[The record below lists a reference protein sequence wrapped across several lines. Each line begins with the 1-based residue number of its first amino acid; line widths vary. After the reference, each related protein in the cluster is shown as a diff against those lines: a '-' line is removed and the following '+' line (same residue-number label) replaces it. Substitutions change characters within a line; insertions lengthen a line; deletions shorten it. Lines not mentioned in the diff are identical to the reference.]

1 MPVQDT
7 PSHLLKKGEALIARL
22 EALLT
27 RVESVF
33 PDVDAE
39 RPDRE
44 GDNRV
49 FRWVKEGSRGTLKP
63 VPFEAAVLLQDLR
76 GIDRQ
81 KEALLR
87 NTRQFLLG
95 YEANNVLLWGAR
107 GTGKSSLIRALV
119 TAFADRKLRLVEVG
133 KGHLKDLPDIIE
145 VLSTF
150 SARFILFCDD
160 LTFEADEPG
169 FGELKALLDGSI
181 STASDRFLIYA
192 TSNRRHLITE
202 TPETTADE
210 TADREIHPGEAA
222 DGQISL
228 SDRFGLWLPFYPF
241 SQTLYL
247 EVVFHWLETFSINIT
262 DRDTIRKN
270 ALRWALTRGS
280 RGGRTAWQFA
290 KDYAGHMKMEQM
302 EGQK

>member
-81 KEALLR
+81 KETLLR

-119 TAFADRKLRLVEVG
+119 TAFADRKLHLVEVR
-133 KGHLKDLPDIIE
+133 KGHLKDLPDIVEAI
-145 VLSTF
+145 SAF
-150 SARFILFCDD
+150 SFRFILFCDD
-160 LTFEADEPG
+160 LSFEADEPG
-169 FGELKALLDGSI
+169 FGELKALLDGSM
-181 STASDRFLIYA
+181 STVSDRFLIYA

-202 TPETTADE
+202 TLETTAAR
-210 TADREIHPGEAA
+210 TADREIHPEEAT

-241 SQTLYL
+241 PQALYL
-247 EVVFHWLETFSINIT
+247 EIVFHWLETFNITIT
-262 DRDTIRKN
+262 DRDTIGKKALQW
-270 ALRWALTRGS
+270 ALRRGS

-290 KDYAGHMKMEQM
+290 KDYAGCVKMKQM
-302 EGQK
+302 EERK